1 MIMQR
6 KKNKKL
12 KSLKEKEI
20 KDLEAMDKLEA
31 EARQIYDPLSKTLDH
46 GNER

>member
-1 MIMQR
+1 MQR
-6 KKNKKL
+6 KKDKKL
-12 KSLKEKEI
+12 KALKEQEI
-20 KDLEAMDKLEA
+20 KDVKGMDKLEA